1 MTKRDEMIQIYSD
14 YHKMVYGI
22 RPRYNYASYTLEQLE
37 ADFERFEEV
46 CEENAKYEA
55 IRLAK
60 AWAKWDA
67 LVDKTIHMG
76 AGDYETALKWI
87 VQSYEGEWDMGYI
100 MFQNGLSQYSCDRGR
115 ALYNDLEKISQK
127 LPIG

>member
-1 MTKRDEMIQIYSD
+1 MTKRDEMLQIYSD
-14 YHKMVYGI
+14 RHKDAYGF
-22 RPRYNYASYTLEQLE
+22 RPRYNYGSFTLEQLE
-37 ADFERFEEV
+37 ADFKTFNEV

-76 AGDYETALKWI
+76 AGNYETALRWI
-87 VQSYEGEWDMGYI
+87 VDSYEGEWDMGYI
-100 MFQNGLSQYSCDRGR
+100 MWQNGLSQYSCDRGR
-115 ALYNDLEKISQK
+115 ALYNDLENVSQK

>member
-14 YHKMVYGI
+14 FHKEAYGF
-22 RPRYNYASYTLEQLE
+22 RPRYDYGSYTLEQLE

-60 AWAKWDA
+60 AWAKWDV

-76 AGDYETALKWI
+76 AGNYETALRWI
-87 VQSYEGEWDMGYI
+87 VDSYDGEWDMSYI
-100 MFQNGLSQYSCDRGR
+100 MWQNGLSEWDGDRGR
-115 ALYNDLEKISQK
+115 ALYNELENVSQK